1 MTTPASSVVK
11 IPLGGR
17 SAVECGLSMW
27 FLSSSRLVLPL
38 WVGSQPMQF
47 DVNMII
53 FTGRD
58 KAATFTSL
66 VIVANLLPCFWV
78 QDWAG
83 RFARRW
89 ARRCGSWIWSVE
101 CLVGDELAVSTQFT
115 VCRILHSA
123 VQIIILHHFR
133 KRVTLC

>member
-1 MTTPASSVVK
+1 MVVKTHASSLVK
-11 IPLGGR
+11 ISHGGR
-17 SAVECGLSMW
+17 SAVEYRLSIW
-27 FLSSSRLVLPL
+27 FLSSTRLVLPL
-38 WVGSQPMQF
+38 WVGPEAMRF
-47 DVNMII
+47 DANMII

-66 VIVANLLPCFWV
+66 VIVANLL
-78 QDWAG
+78 

-89 ARRCGSWIWSVE
+89 ARRRRSWIWSVE

-115 VCRILHSA
+115 VCRKVHSA

-133 KRVTLC
+133 

>member
-1 MTTPASSVVK
+1 MIMTTAASSVVK

-17 SAVECGLSMW
+17 CAVEYRLSIW

-38 WVGSQPMQF
+38 WVGSQAMRF
-47 DVNMII
+47 DANMII

-58 KAATFTSL
+58 KAATLTSL
-66 VIVANLLPCFWV
+66 VIVANLLC
-78 QDWAG
+78 
-83 RFARRW
+83 FARRW
-89 ARRCGSWIWSVE
+89 ARPCGSWIWSVE

-115 VCRILHSA
+115 VCRKLHSA

-133 KRVTLC
+133 